1 MAIKYRLSR
10 SKSLVFSVYFL
21 FFHGCITSSLPFSQ
35 QQNRVVT
42 YVRTQRLC
50 WLGQARLAA
59 QLTCFVFISQP
70 CFLLASNH
78 GYLIFSS
85 ITCLSACMYYAAQ
98 CVEPGR
104 AILDPTPIPYLPTT
118 QKTLQKNS
126 NLRLLLRR
134 NAYFSS
140 PNIFSS
146 GRANWERKTRSTRT
160 VGSVCPCHVERHWKK
175 ITHHCSMRI
184 NFLLKKNKIYVVL
197 GLQLSCHFN
206 VENSPQAP
214 NVNHEKKPKLVPH

>member
-1 MAIKYRLSR
+1 
-10 SKSLVFSVYFL
+10 
-21 FFHGCITSSLPFSQ
+21 
-35 QQNRVVT
+35 
-42 YVRTQRLC
+42 
-50 WLGQARLAA
+50 
-59 QLTCFVFISQP
+59 
-70 CFLLASNH
+70 
-78 GYLIFSS
+78 
-85 ITCLSACMYYAAQ
+85 MYYAAQ

-214 NVNHEKKPKLVPH
+214 NVNHEKKPKLVPHWGKTKQKTLQCCICWTSLFRLPLWNCLHFLLLSIILQLLRPCLFVCLSVCYIRTYVRPSRTRRKEKNATISP